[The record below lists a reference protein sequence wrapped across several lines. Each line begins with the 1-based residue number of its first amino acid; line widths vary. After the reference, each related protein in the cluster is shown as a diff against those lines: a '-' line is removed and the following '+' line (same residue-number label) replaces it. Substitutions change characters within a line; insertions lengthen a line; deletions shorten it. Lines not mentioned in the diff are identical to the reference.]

1 MPDMCQVVLNVDDPR
16 LKTWMTENENVEKEK
31 VVEKAKNDDRLKQ
44 MIDLAL
50 LSSGM
55 LKGEAL
61 SDFVKRNFETI

>member
-1 MPDMCQVVLNVDDPR
+1 M
-16 LKTWMTENENVEKEK
+16 
-31 VVEKAKNDDRLKQ
+31 EKAKNDDRLKQ